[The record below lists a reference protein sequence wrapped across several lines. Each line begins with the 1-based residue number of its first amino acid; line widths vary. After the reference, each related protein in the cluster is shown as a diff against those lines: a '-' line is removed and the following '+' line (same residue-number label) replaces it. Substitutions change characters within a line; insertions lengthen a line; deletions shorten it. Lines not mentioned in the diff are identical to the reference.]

1 MVWSRELR
9 IVAEISTPA
18 GTRRSGPG
26 ICGLRPSS
34 AKAETT
40 SDVFPA
46 SLGYQIA
53 GRASRRTFSTPLT
66 REPAGTRLSLQIA
79 VGVVSPTAGLA
90 MRKSMLLTMS
100 NRGLNISF
108 LHQLTA
114 CGDFAGEM
122 LWFIRKR
129 LVGSYLAFNCAS
141 R

>member
-9 IVAEISTPA
+9 IVAEIWTPA

-46 SLGYQIA
+46 SLGYQVA
-53 GRASRRTFSTPLT
+53 GRASRRTFRTPLA

-79 VGVVSPTAGLA
+79 VGVVSPTAEVAARERMALA
-90 MRKSMLLTMS
+90 MTV
-100 NRGLNISF
+100 NRGANIKF
-108 LHQLTA
+108 LL
-114 CGDFAGEM
+114 
-122 LWFIRKR
+122 
-129 LVGSYLAFNCAS
+129 S
-141 R
+141 

>member
-53 GRASRRTFSTPLT
+53 ERASRRTFRTPLA

-100 NRGLNISF
+100 TNRGLNISF

-114 CGDFAGEM
+114 WADFAGEM

-129 LVGSYLAFNCAS
+129 LVG
-141 R
+141 